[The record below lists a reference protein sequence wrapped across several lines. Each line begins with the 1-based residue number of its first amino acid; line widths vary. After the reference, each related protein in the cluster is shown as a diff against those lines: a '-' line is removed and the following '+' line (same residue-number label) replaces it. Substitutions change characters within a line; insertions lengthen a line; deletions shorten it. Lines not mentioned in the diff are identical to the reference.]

1 MSPSHALE
9 TTDQALAAAGHH
21 LIGSVRGV
29 EPGPTLIL
37 LGGIHGNEPAGVLAC
52 RRAFSL
58 LEEKQSAIRG
68 EVMFLAGNTRALL
81 KGLRFVDE
89 DLNRRWTAHNVRGVS
104 AVRVLTAEPLE
115 QQELLAEL
123 EKALT
128 TARGEV
134 HFVDLHTTSAS
145 GVPFAT
151 VVAAKSFAT
160 VWERPH

>member
-1 MSPSHALE
+1 MSRSHVLENTDYALG
-9 TTDQALAAAGHH
+9 AAGHH
-21 LIGSVRGV
+21 LIGSVRGL

-68 EVMFLAGNTRALL
+68 EVVFLAGNTRALL
-81 KGLRFVDE
+81 KGSRYIDE
-89 DLNRRWTAHNVRGVS
+89 DLNRQWTADSARRVS
-104 AVRVLTAEPLE
+104 AFRVRTSESLE
-115 QQELLAEL
+115 QQELLAQL
-123 EKALT
+123 EKVLA

-145 GVPFAT
+145 GNPFA
-151 VVAAKSFAT
+151 
-160 VWERPH
+160 